1 LIELSENIS
10 TYIAKHFGNDYLKNY
25 TEYLQQDQSTF
36 LRISSLIQS
45 DEIIKNSFIRYGIK
59 TEPAEN
65 ILNAFRVIE
74 GESIVGKTLDFILGA
89 YYIQSLSSMIP
100 VLVLK
105 PDANDKVLDLC
116 AAPGSKTTQLA
127 EMMKNR
133 GTLIANEISIERL
146 KSLVFNIDKMNLVN
160 VGVLHGKGEL
170 LSKMFGSYFDKIL
183 VDAPCSALGIIQ
195 KKNEVSNWWNEK
207 KAEGLA
213 EIQFKLLLSAIKSCK
228 VGGVIVYSTCTLT
241 LEENEL
247 VLNKILEKYP
257 VEMVEIELPVPCRE
271 AFTNFENEKLNPSI
285 CKAKRI
291 VPWEIGSEGF
301 FVAKLRK
308 VSETENQPANFARH
322 KKTDFIVAGN
332 NQIKKLLEVLC
343 DYYGAE
349 KEIFSSYKFL
359 VKNGDIYFVDSGF
372 EINNTESFV
381 RVGSKLGLIDKKQF
395 IQLHTLAAQTF
406 GNLFTKNIIELIDLR
421 ELEIYLSGGTIKREM
436 DSTGQKI
443 VKWNGYI
450 IGTASSS
457 KEGLKSQFPRAY
469 RTQEI
474 ILK

>member
-1 LIELSENIS
+1 MIELSENIS
-10 TYIAKHFGNDYLKNY
+10 TYIAKHFGNEYLKSY
-25 TEYLQQDQSTF
+25 HKYLHQDQSTF
-36 LRISSLIQS
+36 LRLSSLIQS
-45 DEIIKNSFIRYGIK
+45 DEKIKNSLIRYGIK
-59 TEPAEN
+59 NEGIEN
-65 ILNAFRVIE
+65 VPNAFRVIE

-100 VLVLK
+100 AIVLN
-105 PDANDKVLDLC
+105 PDENDKVLDLC

-133 GTLIANEISIERL
+133 GTLVANEISIKRL

-213 EIQFKLLLSAIKSCK
+213 EIQFKLLLSAIKACK
-228 VGGVIVYSTCTLT
+228 IDGEIVYSTCTLT

-247 VLNKILEKYP
+247 VLDKILKKYP
-257 VEMVEIELPVPCRE
+257 VEMIDIELPFPGRE
-271 AFTNFENEKLNPSI
+271 AFTTYENQKLNPAISR
-285 CKAKRI
+285 AKRI

-301 FVAKLRK
+301 FVAKFRK
-308 VSETENQPANFARH
+308 ISEIENQPANFIRH
-322 KKTDFIVAGN
+322 KKTDFIAADS

-343 DYYGAE
+343 NYYGAE
-349 KEIFSSYKFL
+349 KEIFNPYKFL
-359 VKNGDIYFVDSGF
+359 FKNRDIYFVDSGF

-406 GNLFTKNIIELIDLR
+406 GDRFTKNIVELIDLR
-421 ELEIYLSGGTIKREM
+421 ELDIYLSGGTIKREM
-436 DSTGQKI
+436 ESTGQKI

>member
-1 LIELSENIS
+1 MIELSKNIS
-10 TYIAKHFGNDYLKNY
+10 AYITEHFGKDYLDNY
-25 TEYLQQDQSTF
+25 REHLQKEQTTF
-36 LRISSLIQS
+36 LRLSSLIKS
-45 DEIIKNSFIRYGIK
+45 EEKIKNRLSQYGISI
-59 TEPAEN
+59 ERIEN
-65 ILNAFRVIE
+65 IPNAFRVLE

-100 VLVLK
+100 ALVLK
-105 PDANDKVLDLC
+105 PNETDKVLDLC

-127 EMMKNR
+127 EMMNNR
-133 GTLIANEISIERL
+133 GTLVANEISIERL

-170 LSKMFGSYFDKIL
+170 LSKMFSNYFDKIL

-213 EIQFKLLLSAIKSCK
+213 EIQFKLLLSAIKACK
-228 VGGVIVYSTCTLT
+228 IGGEIVYSTCTLT

-247 VLNKILEKYP
+247 VLGKILKKYP
-257 VEMVEIELPVPCRE
+257 VEIVEIELPVKSRE
-271 AFTNFENEKLNPSI
+271 AFTNFGNEKLTSAI
-285 CKAKRI
+285 SKARRI

-308 VSETENQPANFARH
+308 IDETENQPVNFTKH
-322 KKTDFIVAGN
+322 KKPVFVEADN
-332 NQIKKLLEVLC
+332 NQIKKFLEVLC
-343 DYYGAE
+343 SYYGVEE
-349 KEIFSSYKFL
+349 KIFNQYKFL
-359 VKNGDIYFVDSGF
+359 IKNFDIYFVNDGWTI
-372 EINNTESFV
+372 ENPDPFV
-381 RVGSKLGLIDKKQF
+381 RVGSKLGLIDKREF
-395 IQLHTLAAQTF
+395 VQLHTLAAQTF
-406 GNLFTKNIIELIDLR
+406 GDQFTKNVVELIKLR
-421 ELEIYLSGGTIKREM
+421 ELDIYLSGGTIKREM
-436 DSTGQKI
+436 ESTGQKV
-443 VKWNGYI
+443 VKWNDYI

-457 KEGLKSQFPRAY
+457 KDGLKSQFPRAY

>member
-1 LIELSENIS
+1 MIQLSENIS
-10 TYIAKHFGNDYLKNY
+10 TYLAKHFGNDYLKSY
-25 TEYLQQDQSTF
+25 HEYLHQNQSTF
-36 LRISSLIQS
+36 LRLSSLIQS
-45 DEIIKNSFIRYGIK
+45 DEKINNSFTRYGIK
-59 TEPAEN
+59 NELIEN
-65 ILNAFRVIE
+65 IPNALRVIE

-100 VLVLK
+100 ALVLN
-105 PDANDKVLDLC
+105 PAENDKVLDLC

-133 GTLIANEISIERL
+133 GTLVANEISIERL

-160 VGVLHGKGEL
+160 VGVIHGKGEL
-170 LSKMFGSYFDKIL
+170 LSKLFGNYFDKIL

-228 VGGVIVYSTCTLT
+228 VGGEIVYSTCTLT

-247 VLNKILEKYP
+247 VLDKILKKYP
-257 VEMVEIELPVPCRE
+257 VEIVDIELPVPSRE
-271 AFTNFENEKLNPSI
+271 AFTTFENQKLNPAIS
-285 CKAKRI
+285 KAKRI
-291 VPWEIGSEGF
+291 VPWEIDSEGF
-301 FVAKLRK
+301 FVAKIRK
-308 VSETENQPANFARH
+308 IGETENQPANVYKN
-322 KKTDFIVAGN
+322 KKAAFVEAGN

-349 KEIFSSYKFL
+349 KEIFNSYKFL
-359 VKNGDIYFVDSGF
+359 FKNGDIYFADSGF

-381 RVGSKLGLIDKKQF
+381 RVGSKLGLIDKKQI

-406 GNLFTKNIIELIDLR
+406 GNRFAKNVVELIDLR
-421 ELEIYLSGGTIKREM
+421 ELDIYLSGGTIKREM
-436 DSTGQKI
+436 ESTGQKI
-443 VKWNGYI
+443 IKWNGYI

-474 ILK
+474 ILM

>member
-1 LIELSENIS
+1 MIELSENIS
-10 TYIAKHFGNDYLKNY
+10 AYIAKHFGNDYLKSY
-25 TEYLQQDQSTF
+25 HEYLHQDQSTF
-36 LRISSLIQS
+36 LRLSSLIQS
-45 DEIIKNSFIRYGIK
+45 DEKIKNSFIRYGIK
-59 TEPAEN
+59 NEVIEN
-65 ILNAFRVIE
+65 VPNAFRVSE

-100 VLVLK
+100 ALVLN
-105 PDANDKVLDLC
+105 PDENDKVLDLC

-127 EMMKNR
+127 EMMKNK
-133 GTLIANEISIERL
+133 GTLVANEISIERL

-160 VGVLHGKGEL
+160 VGVLHGKGEQ
-170 LSKMFGSYFDKIL
+170 LSKLFGNFFDKIL

-195 KKNEVSNWWNEK
+195 KKNEVSNWWNVK

-213 EIQFKLLLSAIKSCK
+213 EIQFKLLLSAIKACK
-228 VGGVIVYSTCTLT
+228 VGGEIVYSTCTLT

-247 VLNKILEKYP
+247 VLDKILKKYP
-257 VEMVEIELPVPCRE
+257 VEMIDIELPVPGRE
-271 AFTNFENEKLNPSI
+271 AFTTFENQKLNPSI
-285 CKAKRI
+285 SRAKRI

-308 VSETENQPANFARH
+308 ISETENQQPNFTQR
-322 KKTDFIVAGN
+322 KKTDFIAAGS
-332 NQIKKLLEVLC
+332 NQIKQLLEVLC

-349 KEIFSSYKFL
+349 EEIFNSYKFL

-381 RVGSKLGLIDKKQF
+381 RVGSKLGLVDKKHF
-395 IQLHTLAAQTF
+395 IRLHTLAAQTF
-406 GNLFTKNIIELIDLR
+406 GNLFKKNIVELIDLG
-421 ELEIYLSGGTIKREM
+421 ELDIYLSGGTIKREM
-436 DSTGQKI
+436 ESTGQKI

-457 KEGLKSQFPRAY
+457 IEGLKSQFPRAY

-474 ILK
+474 FLK

>member
-1 LIELSENIS
+1 
-10 TYIAKHFGNDYLKNY
+10 
-25 TEYLQQDQSTF
+25 
-36 LRISSLIQS
+36 
-45 DEIIKNSFIRYGIK
+45 
-59 TEPAEN
+59 
-65 ILNAFRVIE
+65 
-74 GESIVGKTLDFILGA
+74 
-89 YYIQSLSSMIP
+89 
-100 VLVLK
+100 
-105 PDANDKVLDLC
+105 
-116 AAPGSKTTQLA
+116 
-127 EMMKNR
+127 
-133 GTLIANEISIERL
+133 
-146 KSLVFNIDKMNLVN
+146 
-160 VGVLHGKGEL
+160 
-170 LSKMFGSYFDKIL
+170 
-183 VDAPCSALGIIQ
+183 
-195 KKNEVSNWWNEK
+195 
-207 KAEGLA
+207 
-213 EIQFKLLLSAIKSCK
+213 
-228 VGGVIVYSTCTLT
+228 
-241 LEENEL
+241 
-247 VLNKILEKYP
+247 
-257 VEMVEIELPVPCRE
+257 MVEIELPVQCRE

-381 RVGSKLGLIDKKQF
+381 RAGSKLGLIDKKQF

-406 GNLFTKNIIELIDLR
+406 GNIFTKNIIELNDLR
-421 ELEIYLSGGTIKREM
+421 ELDIYLSGGTIKREM